1 MPFPPPLPFDN
12 RRAAGIVLGHALA
25 RYRHAAPLVV
35 GLPRGG
41 VPVAYEVACALG
53 GTLDVL
59 LVRKLGAPQQPELAL
74 GSIIDGKPPQVV
86 WNDDIISV
94 LCPSDDYLRGE
105 QRRQWQELERRRA
118 LYRGGMGPVT
128 APHRTVIVVDDGVAT
143 GSTMKAALL
152 ALRKLGAARLV
163 AAAPVAPRDVWN
175 SIATL
180 ADDAVC
186 IAPLDSFSAVSLYYV
201 DFTQTTDDEVIELM
215 TQARGWQRR

>member
-1 MPFPPPLPFDN
+1 MQFPPPLPFDN
-12 RRAAGIVLGHALA
+12 RRAAGVVLGRALA
-25 RYRHAAPLVV
+25 RYRDAAPLVV

-74 GSIIDGKPPQVV
+74 GSIIDGNPPQVV
-86 WNDDIISV
+86 WNDDIISI
-94 LCPSDDYLRGE
+94 LRPSNDYLRGE
-105 QRRQWQELERRRA
+105 QHRQWQELERRRA
-118 LYRGGMGPVT
+118 LYRDGMGPV
-128 APHRTVIVVDDGVAT
+128 AASHRTVIVVDDGVAT

-152 ALRKLGAARLV
+152 ALRNLDAIRLV

-180 ADDAVC
+180 AHDAVC
-186 IAPLDSFSAVSLYYV
+186 IAPLDSFGAVSLYYV
-201 DFTQTTDDEVIELM
+201 DFAQTTDDEVIKLM
-215 TQARGWQRR
+215 TQARDRRA